1 MKTLAAGLAALALLT
16 LSACSRATPDNYA
29 KLEPGMT
36 REQVY
41 DILGDPDDV
50 SGGGIGRLT
59 LSTETWTG
67 PKHVISV
74 TFAGDQ
80 MTIKRI
86 EPRGRE

>member
-1 MKTLAAGLAALALLT
+1 MKTLAAGLAGLALLT
-16 LSACSRATPDNYA
+16 LSACSRATPDNYT
-29 KLEPGMT
+29 KLEPGMS
-36 REQVY
+36 REQVH
-41 DILGDPDDV
+41 DILGEPDDV

-67 PKHVISV
+67 PEHVISV

-86 EPRGRE
+86 EPRARE